1 MSDGK
6 TITQLPYAFGLC
18 KFSCLNTFQP
28 CLAYLETVLKVQPTC
43 MSHSILPKDLEG
55 TQLDYHLTFEQVTSL
70 NEWLKENG
78 Y

>member
-18 KFSCLNTFQP
+18 QFSCLNTFQP
-28 CLAYLETVLKVQPTC
+28 CLAYLETVLKVQPT
-43 MSHSILPKDLEG
+43 SIGHTHNPDVEG
-55 TQLDYHLTFEQVTSL
+55 LLCNYHLTFEQATELSH
-70 NEWLKENG
+70 WLKENG